1 MQALFFEITAMSEP
15 AAPESYESALKELEG
30 QLNRLE
36 NDPLTLEEALAT
48 YQRGTYL
55 LNYCQNRLTEAE
67 QRIQVL
73 EGEKLQDYRIS

>member
-36 NDPLTLEEALAT
+36 NDPLTLEEAPTT
-48 YQRGTYL
+48 YLRGTFL
-55 LNYCQNRLTEAE
+55 LN
-67 QRIQVL
+67 
-73 EGEKLQDYRIS
+73 